1 MSIFERLPFDGEPI
15 GKPPPSAPT
24 ADPTAPL
31 VKWHRELFGMG
42 VAFDVLI
49 VGICLYSLF
58 LSAVEEDHAPL
69 FVLVIQAAFAFAEL
83 GRAPLAYAAR
93 VLSSAAWRNGCAA
106 GVIVLGFVTAFN
118 LFMPF
123 NQGLRDRLVRV
134 QEAKAELEAA
144 KAENA
149 TFQVG
154 YEKALKDK
162 ADAENRVKDDTARTT
177 GASADYAKTPRIC
190 GKGGHCHADRELGKN
205 LADARIDKKA
215 DRDDLTAAKK
225 TLNGMNPKTTSDKVL
240 AKEAALHRAF
250 NKNSVFGAVATIL
263 GVDPANISENGT
275 SWALRLMT
283 IPFCLVV
290 GLLGSLICLASV
302 ERLPRP
308 EAEKTPDDENTIKIS
323 GAGMAEF
330 GEAVSE
336 YGQTLRGAEDVL
348 RDDSATPEHPAP
360 AKVEPPAVNTKAKRT
375 QKNAAIDGRTRR
387 GKAAKRKAKN
397 GAANNV
403 LTFPNRQDIIDDDI
417 QF

>member
-250 NKNSVFGAVATIL
+250 NKNSVLGGKDARRRKHHQDFRRGYGRIRGGCVGIRPDLARGRGCVAGRFRNART
-263 GVDPANISENGT
+263 SGT
-275 SWALRLMT
+275 GQSRA
-283 IPFCLVV
+283 
-290 GLLGSLICLASV
+290 AS
-302 ERLPRP
+302 
-308 EAEKTPDDENTIKIS
+308 
-323 GAGMAEF
+323 
-330 GEAVSE
+330 GEHK
-336 YGQTLRGAEDVL
+336 GQAHPKKRGHRRE
-348 RDDSATPEHPAP
+348 
-360 AKVEPPAVNTKAKRT
+360 
-375 QKNAAIDGRTRR
+375 NAARQSRETQGQER
-387 GKAAKRKAKN
+387 GGKQR
-397 GAANNV
+397 
-403 LTFPNRQDIIDDDI
+403 PNLPKQTGHHR
-417 QF
+417 